1 MKELPDIHQFHWTR
15 WHIGITA
22 CVFAIVFIISLRS
35 YTDPDLWGHLRFG
48 LDAIEQRRIVQV
60 DPYSYLTEGYRWI
73 NHEWLMEVLMGMAW
87 LIGRD
92 TGLILLR
99 VIVTW
104 LTLGLVFWRLVHS
117 VKLPFIPALLV
128 WLCVVLTT
136 IWFSLVVRPQVFTFL
151 FFTCTLIIIDEA
163 ERGRYRLLWLMPV
176 IVALWVNL
184 HGGFLAGCGV
194 LGVWTIV
201 HLFFNPQQWRSV
213 APPVAV
219 TALAT
224 LVNPY
229 GYELLHFLLETATGD
244 RPEIA
249 DWQPLPIRSP
259 LGLIYLAVM
268 SLAIWAGYVS
278 PLPRNIVLMGLFGL
292 VGMMPLVAIRHL
304 PLMGI
309 AFAIFIAPHVGAAW
323 QASIGR
329 QSRDVPIPRWL
340 QPLPLVGSG
349 FILLFGMGMN
359 QWSFISATSVPYHA
373 TTLLRESGFRGRL
386 MCDFGWGQY
395 LIWHLGPQVRVG
407 MDGRR
412 ETVYPPDIYE
422 EYVDFH
428 FGVGNWDAILR
439 RQQPDAVLVGRGSA
453 PANLLALHSAWR
465 QVFADDESVL
475 FIRIDS
481 TAAMVIDQT
490 ARSFVPSEVGSVFP

>member
-1 MKELPDIHQFHWTR
+1 MNELPDIHQFHWTR

-73 NHEWLMEVLMGMAW
+73 NHEWLMEVLMGIAW
-87 LIGRD
+87 IIGRD
-92 TGLILLR
+92 IGLIMLR
-99 VIVTW
+99 VLVYW
-104 LTLGLVFWRLVHS
+104 LTVGLIFWRIVASERVSFSPTL
-117 VKLPFIPALLV
+117 IV
-128 WLCVVLTT
+128 WLFTVSTT
-136 IWFSLVVRPQVFTFL
+136 IGFSNTVRPQVFTFL
-151 FFTCTLIIIDEA
+151 LFACTLIIIQES
-163 ERGRYRLLWLMPV
+163 ERGKYRLLWLMPV

-213 APPVAV
+213 VPPVAV

-224 LVNPY
+224 LANPY
-229 GYELLHFLLETATGD
+229 GYELLRFLLETATGD
-244 RPEIA
+244 RPEII

-259 LGLIYLAVM
+259 LGGIYLAVM
-268 SLAIWAGYVS
+268 SFAIWAGYIS
-278 PLPRNIVLMGLFGL
+278 PLPRNITLMGLFGL
-292 VGMMPLVAIRHL
+292 VGIMPLVAIRHL

-309 AFAIFIAPHVGAAW
+309 AFAIFMSPHVGAAW

-349 FILLFGMGMN
+349 LILLFGMGMN

-395 LIWHLGPQVRVG
+395 IIWHLGPQVQVG

-428 FGVGNWDAILR
+428 FGVGDWDAILR
-439 RQQPDAVLVGRGSA
+439 RQQPDAVLVSKGSA

-465 QVFADDESVL
+465 QVFADEESIL
-475 FIRIDS
+475 FVRTDS
-481 TAAMVIDQT
+481 VAAVVIEHTAQSFIPMNVIT
-490 ARSFVPSEVGSVFP
+490 VFP